1 MTVDRKSL
9 AWCLGSRL
17 AFALIGL
24 TTVGLAGLIV
34 HTMVIE
40 VRYGHNGLVHDVIRE
55 FFVDLAWGI
64 PVFIGAVIMFGTWI
78 VRRTMAPLRTVA
90 EAAAGISP
98 KNPAVRLP
106 TTNVPSEV
114 IPVVVATN
122 AALARLQEAYVQQ
135 QRFIA
140 NAAHELRTPVAV
152 FRAGLERLPPSS
164 ERIALLADVERLAR
178 RTAQL
183 LDLARAERAGDEGT
197 SDAVAVTRDVAAQLA
212 PLAAGRGVTL
222 AIEGDAVMP
231 VRGGA
236 EHVTPI
242 LRNLVENAIH
252 HAPEGSEVV
261 IGFSANSR
269 LISVA
274 DAGPGVPPDMRE
286 AIFERFVRGTWT
298 TAQGSGLGLS
308 VAREAGARIGA
319 EIRLEPASGGAR
331 FIVDFQPA

>member
-1 MTVDRKSL
+1 
-9 AWCLGSRL
+9 
-17 AFALIGL
+17 
-24 TTVGLAGLIV
+24 
-34 HTMVIE
+34 
-40 VRYGHNGLVHDVIRE
+40 VIRE

-178 RTAQL
+178 LTAQL

-222 AIEGDAVMP
+222 AIEGGRRD
-231 VRGGA
+231 
-236 EHVTPI
+236 
-242 LRNLVENAIH
+242 
-252 HAPEGSEVV
+252 
-261 IGFSANSR
+261 
-269 LISVA
+269 
-274 DAGPGVPPDMRE
+274 
-286 AIFERFVRGTWT
+286 
-298 TAQGSGLGLS
+298 
-308 VAREAGARIGA
+308 AGARRCRA
-319 EIRLEPASGGAR
+319 CDTDPAQSRRERDPPCAR
-331 FIVDFQPA
+331 GVRGRDRIQREFAAHLRCGRRARRSP